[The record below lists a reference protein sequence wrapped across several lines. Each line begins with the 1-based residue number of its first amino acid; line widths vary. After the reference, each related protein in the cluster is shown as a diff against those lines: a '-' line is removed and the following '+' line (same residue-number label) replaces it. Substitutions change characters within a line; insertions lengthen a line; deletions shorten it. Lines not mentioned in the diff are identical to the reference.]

1 MVQSGTISTM
11 FLLAIDTATNS
22 GGVAISRNHE
32 VIGLTMMKTPLKY
45 AEHVIY
51 YIEFLLTHL
60 GVKMEEINCVAVS
73 SGPGSFTG
81 LRIGIAMT
89 KGLAQPLDLPAVGIS
104 TLEALA
110 YRFRHVSEVVAP
122 MIDARRQQIYGG
134 VYKVADEQI
143 ETISKGTVLAPA
155 KWMKEIPGDDCLF
168 VGDGAQMYRQ
178 AVIAARPKAR
188 VILTDNAI
196 LTELCQLGYRRY
208 LKGEAVSAI
217 ELKANYIR
225 PSDAE
230 KKGTEF

>member
-1 MVQSGTISTM
+1 M

-22 GGVAISRNHE
+22 GGVALSRNLE
-32 VIGLTMMKTPLKY
+32 VIGMTMMKTPLKY
-45 AEHVIY
+45 SEHVIY

-60 GVKMEEINCVAVS
+60 GIKMEEINCVAVS

-81 LRIGIAMT
+81 LRIGLAMT
-89 KGLAQPLDLPAVGIS
+89 KGLTQPLDLPVVGIS

-110 YRFRHVSEVVAP
+110 YRFRQVSEVVAP

-134 VYKVADEQI
+134 VYKVTDEQI
-143 ETISKGTVLAPA
+143 ETISQGMVLAPA
-155 KWMKEIPGDDCLF
+155 EWLKQIPGDDCLF

-208 LKGEAVSAI
+208 LKGEAISAF

-230 KKGTEF
+230 KKKPEGRIQKPE